1 MGLVAVLAGA
11 TTAKKRFISNIWELL
26 DDWINIVPI
35 NPDLI
40 ESFQQNLTKD
50 STIID
55 IIIDQDNLKDIIKQE
70 FEWLQTELT
79 QTINSPIVSSHCDLL
94 SGNII
99 IPKNFPLDEQSTTSS
114 SSFNLPSIENNPIK
128 FIDYEYML
136 PAPRAFDI
144 ANHLAEWQGFN
155 CDRSAIPGTINIKPS
170 IGQLVSWI
178 FE

>member
-1 MGLVAVLAGA
+1 M
-11 TTAKKRFISNIWELL
+11 
-26 DDWINIVPI
+26 
-35 NPDLI
+35 I

-99 IPKNFPLDEQSTTSS
+99 IPKISLLTNNQRPHH
-114 SSFNLPSIENNPIK
+114 PHSIYQVLKI
-128 FIDYEYML
+128 I
-136 PAPRAFDI
+136 
-144 ANHLAEWQGFN
+144 Q
-155 CDRSAIPGTINIKPS
+155 
-170 IGQLVSWI
+170 
-178 FE
+178 